1 MMHRRDFMKTSVLA
15 AGGMFLPQSGF
26 GQLATAK
33 QIGVRLLAPRS
44 ARTRLAVTEL
54 CCGLHMLNKA
64 WEVRETAENDPRG
77 LQLTLSI
84 ESASFKGLEDYE
96 ISIAEQSI
104 RLRASSEQALLY
116 AVFEFLERQ
125 GAIFGIDSTST
136 PIEAVGGLRLP
147 QAGAPWAATPEFTTR
162 GLLPW
167 PDFLNCISVYND
179 EDYKAYFAAMM
190 RMRFNMFGM
199 HVYTQNPPLAE
210 SYLSFDFAGSGH
222 LAALED
228 STMTSWGYLPQRT
241 STYKMGGAEFFDRE
255 TFGADASRL
264 AADNWERADRTT
276 ALFRKALTFAQE
288 LGIKTGIGFEPYI
301 NPAEI
306 VSALPPES
314 KSFPGGLVES
324 RIGRDLLERRLAD
337 LLERYPMI
345 DYVWLWQ
352 DEDSNWDSRK
362 KEIGFSVTPFVQ
374 AHEFLQKHAPSKRLV
389 LGGWGGVARH
399 FEDLHQRLPE
409 DIIFSSLDD
418 SLGWD
423 PISEAFG
430 RLGKRERWPIPW
442 LEDDPSMWLP
452 QFRASHVQDS
462 MQRARNLGCQG
473 MLGIHWRHR
482 VIDPTATY
490 FARAAWDRKLTSAA
504 NYRHYCDTQAVGDRS
519 AELASIFEDADRRH
533 TISSTFLGTYDEKG
547 FARTNQI
554 TGDFNEAFTYDDVKP
569 ELGVLDSQRA
579 VAKQLAELTARATS
593 PLERERIGYFSGFVN
608 MMVPYCDALETANEI
623 GGFLKQAVALRDQKK
638 DIEARTL
645 IAENAVP
652 LWLKMAPMVRETI
665 LTFDAIIATRNDQGQ
680 LASMQNKFVR
690 IALERLRLSIKE
702 FLGELPASMDAAY
715 TAAISPAHANEMRL
729 FVPTRPSLLNAGE
742 SVRIYI
748 VLPGQA
754 SITEIKLYT
763 RRFGDSQWKVV
774 AADRAGRSVYAA
786 QLGPFDASDT
796 TIEYYAAGPGDAAT
810 MTSPPQAPANLYT
823 LNILSS

>member
-1 MMHRRDFMKTSVLA
+1 M
-15 AGGMFLPQSGF
+15 
-26 GQLATAK
+26 
-33 QIGVRLLAPRS
+33 
-44 ARTRLAVTEL
+44 
-54 CCGLHMLNKA
+54 
-64 WEVRETAENDPRG
+64 
-77 LQLTLSI
+77 
-84 ESASFKGLEDYE
+84 
-96 ISIAEQSI
+96 
-104 RLRASSEQALLY
+104 LY

-125 GAIFGIDSTST
+125 GAVFGIDGTST
-136 PIEAVGGLRLP
+136 PIAAVDGLHLP
-147 QAGAPWAATPEFTTR
+147 AAGMTWAATPEFATR

-222 LAALED
+222 IAALED

-241 STYKMGGAEFFDRE
+241 STYRMGAAEFFDGE

-276 ALFRKALTFAQE
+276 ALLRKALVFAQE
-288 LGIKTGIGFEPYI
+288 LGIRTGIGFEPYI

-306 VSALPPES
+306 LSALPPES
-314 KSFPGGLVES
+314 KSFPGGLIES
-324 RIGRDLLERRLAD
+324 RIGKDLLERRLAD
-337 LLERYPMI
+337 LLERYPMV

-362 KEIGFSVTPFVQ
+362 KEISLSVTPFVQ
-374 AHEFLQKHAPSKRLV
+374 AHEFLKKHAPTKRLV

-418 SLGWD
+418 TLGWD
-423 PISEAFG
+423 PIAEAFG
-430 RLGKRERWPIPW
+430 KLGKRERWPIPW

-452 QFRASHVQDS
+452 QFRASHVEDA
-462 MQRARNLGCQG
+462 MQRARNFGCQG

-482 VIDPTATY
+482 VVDPTATY
-490 FARAAWDRKLTSAA
+490 FARAAWDKKLTSAA
-504 NYRHYCDTQAVGDRS
+504 NYRHYCETQAVGGRA
-519 AELASIFEDADRRH
+519 AELASIFEDADRHR

-547 FARTNQI
+547 FANNNQI
-554 TGDFNEAFTYDDVKP
+554 TGDFNEAFTYDDVEP
-569 ELGVLDSQRA
+569 ELGVLASQRA

-593 PLERERIGYFSGFVN
+593 SLERERIGYFSGFVN
-608 MMVPYCDALETANEI
+608 MMVPYCDALEIAHKI

-638 DIEARTL
+638 DSEARAL

-652 LWLKMAPMVRETI
+652 LWLKMAPMVRETM
-665 LTFDAIIATRNDQGQ
+665 LTFEAIVATRNDQGQ

-715 TAAISPAHANEMRL
+715 NAAVSPGRANELRL
-729 FVPTRPSLLNAGE
+729 FVPTRPSLLHAGE

-754 SITEIKLYT
+754 STTEVKLYT
-763 RRFGDSQWKVV
+763 RRLGDSRWNVIT
-774 AADRAGRSVYAA
+774 ADHAGRSVYAA
-786 QLGPFDASDT
+786 QLGPFQATDA
-796 TIEYYAAGPGDAAT
+796 TIEYYASAPGKNT
-810 MTSPPQAPANLYT
+810 MMTSPPQAPDNLYT
-823 LNILSS
+823 LTVLDA

>member
-1 MMHRRDFMKTSVLA
+1 MMRRRDFMKTSALA

-26 GQLATAK
+26 GQLAAVK
-33 QIGVRLLAPRS
+33 QISVRLLAPRS
-44 ARTRLAVTEL
+44 ARTRLAVNEL
-54 CCGLHMLNKA
+54 CSGLHRLNNA
-64 WEVRETAENDPRG
+64 WETRETAENDPHG

-84 ESASFKGLEDYE
+84 ESASFKGSEDYE
-96 ISIAEQSI
+96 ISVAEQSI

-125 GAIFGIDSTST
+125 GTVFGIDGTST
-136 PIEAVGGLRLP
+136 PIESVGGLRLP
-147 QAGAPWAATPEFTTR
+147 QAGVPWAATPEFTTR

-228 STMTSWGYLPQRT
+228 STLTSWGYLPQRT
-241 STYKMGGAEFFDRE
+241 STYKMGSAEFFDRE

-264 AADNWERADRTT
+264 AADNWDRADRTT
-276 ALFRKALTFAQE
+276 ALFRKALEFAQE
-288 LGIKTGIGFEPYI
+288 LGIKTGVGFEPYI

-314 KSFPGGLVES
+314 KSFPGGLIES
-324 RIGRDLLERRLAD
+324 RIGKDLLERRLAD
-337 LLERYPMI
+337 LLERYPMV

-362 KEIGFSVTPFVQ
+362 KEISLSVTPFAQ
-374 AHEFLQKHAPSKRLV
+374 AHEFLQKHAPTKRLV

-399 FEDLHQRLPE
+399 FENLHERLPE

-418 SLGWD
+418 TLGWD
-423 PISEAFG
+423 PISETFG
-430 RLGKRERWPIPW
+430 KLGKRERWPIPW

-452 QFRASHVQDS
+452 QFRASHVEDA
-462 MQRARNLGCQG
+462 MQRARNFGCQG

-482 VIDPTATY
+482 VVDPTATY
-490 FARAAWDRKLTSAA
+490 FARAAWDKKLTSAA
-504 NYRHYCDTQAVGDRS
+504 NYRHYCETQAAGGRA
-519 AELASIFEDADRRH
+519 AELASIFEDADRRR

-547 FARTNQI
+547 FANTNQI
-554 TGDFNEAFTYDDVKP
+554 TGDFNEAFTYDDVEP

-579 VAKQLAELTARATS
+579 VAKQLAELAARAAS

-608 MMVPYCDALETANEI
+608 MMVPYCDALEIAHKI
-623 GGFLKQAVALRDQKK
+623 GGLLKQAVALRDQKK
-638 DIEARTL
+638 DSEARTL
-645 IAENAVP
+645 ITENAVP

-665 LTFDAIIATRNDQGQ
+665 LTFDAVIATRNDQGQ

-690 IALERLRLSIKE
+690 ISLERLRLSIKE

-715 TAAISPAHANEMRL
+715 SAAVSPDRANEPRL
-729 FVPTRPSLLNAGE
+729 FVPTRPSLLHVGE

-754 SITEIKLYT
+754 STREVRLYT
-763 RRFGDSQWKVV
+763 RRFGDSQWNVTT
-774 AADRAGRSVYAA
+774 ADHAGRSVYAA
-786 QLGPFDASDT
+786 QLGPFQAKDT
-796 TIEYYAAGPGDAAT
+796 AIEYYAAAPGTTAT
-810 MTSPPQAPANLYT
+810 MTSPPQAPHNLYT
-823 LNILSS
+823 LTVLDA

>member
-1 MMHRRDFMKTSVLA
+1 MVDRRDFMKTSALT
-15 AGGMFLPQSGF
+15 AGGLFLPHSGL
-26 GQLATAK
+26 GQLATVK
-33 QIGVRLLAPRS
+33 QIRVRLLAPRS
-44 ARTRLAVTEL
+44 VRTRLAVSEL
-54 CCGLHMLNKA
+54 CSGLHMLNRA
-64 WEVRETAENDPRG
+64 WEVRETAENDPSG

-84 ESASFKGLEDYE
+84 ENASFKGSEDYE
-96 ISIAEQSI
+96 ISVVEQGI

-125 GAIFGIDSTST
+125 GTVFGIDGTST
-136 PIEAVGGLRLP
+136 PIEPVGGLRLP
-147 QAGAPWAATPEFTTR
+147 QAGVPWTATPEFTTR

-179 EDYKAYFAAMM
+179 EDYKAYFAALM

-210 SYLSFDFAGSGH
+210 SYLSFEFAGSGH
-222 LAALED
+222 IAALED

-241 STYKMGGAEFFDRE
+241 STYKMGAAEFFDRE

-264 AADNWERADRTT
+264 AADNWDRADRTT
-276 ALFRKALTFAQE
+276 ALFRKALEFAQE

-314 KSFPGGLVES
+314 KSFPGGLIES
-324 RIGRDLLERRLAD
+324 RIGKDLLERRLAD
-337 LLERYPMI
+337 LLERYPMV

-362 KEIGFSVTPFVQ
+362 KEISLSVTPFVQ
-374 AHEFLQKHAPSKRLV
+374 AHELLQKHAPTKRLV

-399 FEDLHQRLPE
+399 FENLHERLPE

-418 SLGWD
+418 TLGWD
-423 PISEAFG
+423 PISETFG
-430 RLGKRERWPIPW
+430 KLGKRERWPIPW

-452 QFRASHVQDS
+452 QFRASHLEDA
-462 MQRARNLGCQG
+462 MQRARNFGCQG

-482 VIDPTATY
+482 VVDPTATY

-504 NYRHYCDTQAVGDRS
+504 NYRHYCETQAVGGR
-519 AELASIFEDADRRH
+519 AVELASIFEDADRRH
-533 TISSTFLGTYDEKG
+533 TISSTFLGMYDEKG

-554 TGDFNEAFTYDDVKP
+554 TGDFNEAFTYDDVEP

-579 VAKQLAELTARATS
+579 VAKQLAELAARAAS

-608 MMVPYCDALETANEI
+608 MMVPYCDALENAHKI
-623 GGFLKQAVALRDQKK
+623 GSFLKQAVALRDQKK
-638 DIEARTL
+638 DSEARTL
-645 IAENAVP
+645 IVENAVP

-715 TAAISPAHANEMRL
+715 NAAVSPDQAKELRL
-729 FVPTRPSLLNAGE
+729 FVPTRPSLLHVGE

-754 SITEIKLYT
+754 STTEVRLYT
-763 RRFGDSQWKVV
+763 RRLGDSQWNVIT
-774 AADRAGRSVYAA
+774 ADHAGRSVYAA
-786 QLGPFDASDT
+786 QLGPFQAKDAA
-796 TIEYYAAGPGDAAT
+796 IEYYAAAPGAT
-810 MTSPPQAPANLYT
+810 AMMTSPPQAPDNLYT
-823 LNILSS
+823 LTVLDA